1 MGGCERERGGFGDGR
16 FISIWAFWAKT
27 LDLSFKFLFQIY
39 DFFYQEKLYLFIF
52 LRQNDFFLFS
62 EFHLGSSLYTL
73 DPVTLLF
80 FFVWTTAKK
89 TSIYKFNQISYD
101 RSMNIPLYATH
112 IFTRLEG

>member
-1 MGGCERERGGFGDGR
+1 MGRGGGAMGGCERERGGFGDGR

-39 DFFYQEKLYLFIF
+39 DFFIKRNYIYLFF

-80 FFVWTTAKK
+80 FCLDHGKKKLPTTS
-89 TSIYKFNQISYD
+89 SIKSVMTDQ
-101 RSMNIPLYATH
+101 
-112 IFTRLEG
+112 